1 VDPVNPIDVEGG
13 QITVYSLSHPTPS
26 VTTTIANAMLVTAHT
41 FTTATTWSP
50 PAGMTEGF
58 DVANLSFPVD
68 GGQSIEAN
76 WATQAAAG
84 ATGAK
89 TATAAGTTNMQDW
102 GNAHILALR
111 PGAPPEPKLHFI
123 HTDHLNTPR
132 LIVNDV
138 GQAVWTWNNDDPFGA
153 NVPNENPSGAG
164 TFTCNLRLPGQYF
177 DKETNLHYNYFRDY
191 AADIGRYWQSDPIG
205 LGGGVNTYAYVLGNP
220 LSRIDPLGLA
230 DGDVFGGGGRRA
242 PFGWPD
248 VSRQAQRDLARQL
261 HEVWSNIFNESG
273 AGEKKEQA
281 IKKCVE
287 TICDPAYDRGR
298 AWCEAQWKMV
308 GRQAEKYR
316 TCMNDVRA
324 EYLKCIDQ
332 CKKDCQ

>member
-1 VDPVNPIDVEGG
+1 V
-13 QITVYSLSHPTPS
+13 
-26 VTTTIANAMLVTAHT
+26 ANALLVTAHT

-76 WATQAAAG
+76 WALQAAAG
-84 ATGAK
+84 ATGMK

-111 PGAPPEPKLHFI
+111 PGAPPEPKLHFV
-123 HTDHLNTPR
+123 HTDHLDTPR
-132 LIVNDV
+132 LITNDV

-205 LGGGVNTYAYVLGNP
+205 LAGGINTYAYAYNNP
-220 LSRIDPLGLA
+220 LVYFDPDGGNARAAWGVGQAVGAAINYGIQAATGVSLGILIYNVVNDTRQEPKGA
-230 DGDVFGGGGRRA
+230 QAAEGPATGQGRNYCQVRCNVYPIGNCETCPDIVFGNGYGRDDDTAWNNALASANAGVPRGCGYRHCHGVGGTCKGRT
-242 PFGWPD
+242 GGK
-248 VSRQAQRDLARQL
+248 AR
-261 HEVWSNIFNESG
+261 
-273 AGEKKEQA
+273 
-281 IKKCVE
+281 
-287 TICDPAYDRGR
+287 
-298 AWCEAQWKMV
+298 
-308 GRQAEKYR
+308 
-316 TCMNDVRA
+316 
-324 EYLKCIDQ
+324 
-332 CKKDCQ
+332 